1 MNNTEK
7 GLFLKLFN
15 RGGYVLDFSTA
26 DFDTFTMESV
36 GVALCSHYGLS
47 KGKSL
52 NAFINESTDDKSNK
66 LLLDL
71 LNYYELHYPNFEKER
86 DGINDPYSYGTPND
100 VYGKYYAKCKE
111 IAQRISSNQFSAFAA
126 KSVEEAFSSEYINKQ
141 MSIMLENQSTNPTEA
156 IGKAKELIESCCET
170 ILERNG
176 ITPNKDWK
184 LNQLVDETMKLLEIT
199 PKHIPDTAKEATA
212 IKAILG
218 SLRGIATNIAII
230 RNAYGSGHGK
240 SASYKGLQE
249 RHAKLAIGCSVTLVN
264 FLWDSFERKNSVR
277 N

>member
-71 LNYYELHYPNFEKER
+71 LNYYELQYPNFEKER

-141 MSIMLENQSTNPTEA
+141 VSIMLDNQSTNPTEA

-176 ITPNKDWK
+176 LTPNKDWK

-199 PKHIPDTAKEATA
+199 PKHIPDTAKEAGA
-212 IKAILG
+212 IKGILG
-218 SLRGIATNIAII
+218 SLKGIATQIAII

-249 RHAKLAIGCSVTLVN
+249 RHAKLAIGSSITLVN
-264 FLWDSFERKNSVR
+264 FLWDSFERKNSV
-277 N
+277 NN

>member
-71 LNYYELHYPNFEKER
+71 LNYYESQYPNFEKER

-249 RHAKLAIGCSVTLVN
+249 RHAKLAIDSSVTLVN
-264 FLWDSFERKNSVR
+264 FLWDSFERKNSV
-277 N
+277 NN